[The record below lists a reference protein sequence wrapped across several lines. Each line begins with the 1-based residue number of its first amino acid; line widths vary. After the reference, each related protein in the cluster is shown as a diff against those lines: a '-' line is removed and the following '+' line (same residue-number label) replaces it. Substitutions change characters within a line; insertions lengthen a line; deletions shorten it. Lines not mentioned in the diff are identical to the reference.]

1 MRDALKLFEERV
13 KADCGLA
20 LNRSKSEFYIPSL
33 PVATQE
39 APAML
44 RAGLAEGRDGGHRG
58 VLCVGIPL
66 GTDAYVEHV
75 AQRKA
80 AAAKS
85 KITTILDQLLPSE
98 PQAAQTLAYYCLCP
112 LVDYLVQALP
122 PRLARAM
129 AADFDS
135 HLFAALVPRVLPAE
149 MATDPLLRRRLRLP
163 VRLCGGALRER
174 GGWLCDVAYVAQ
186 LLRVLPAMTD
196 HAPEAGAGE
205 QRIPGFA
212 HGLLEPLLGGD
223 LAHSVEPFA
232 RLMEGD
238 SELATE
244 FRQSWLAVQAAA
256 GQPGHFNEASE
267 GLLSLIRAMAKAT
280 SKCRHRQLGYKSALG
295 GVRPAQARLMRRLG
309 IAAARANAHHLIV
322 ARHSIGR
329 VSSVAA
335 QERART
341 GAAREGAETSDEDFH
356 RTGSRFEPEGERAR
370 QAAGEDYGRPAE
382 SEYAA
387 EHESARTA

>member
-1 MRDALKLFEERV
+1 MVHAAQGGGPCDKYGRVLVSATLKKNPWKFKHDGWLAILIEELELAKANPQTNVFSLFARFFGQEMKQRHKANPKLAQGIVPDIFLPPSAPGDVVLAKTLIELKFLNLGTAYDIASTDQCRPVAV
-13 KADCGLA
+13 KAEKARQSYGIKMHNA
-20 LNRSKSEFYIPSL
+20 ERRGG
-33 PVATQE
+33 
-39 APAML
+39 AMPL
-44 RAGLAEGRDGGHRG
+44 RCAHPMSGRGWKAKCRRDDSNEPHS
-58 VLCVGIPL
+58 VG
-66 GTDAYVEHV
+66 
-75 AQRKA
+75 
-80 AAAKS
+80 
-85 KITTILDQLLPSE
+85 
-98 PQAAQTLAYYCLCP
+98 
-112 LVDYLVQALP
+112 
-122 PRLARAM
+122 
-129 AADFDS
+129 
-135 HLFAALVPRVLPAE
+135 PAE
-149 MATDPLLRRRLRLP
+149 HHLRTYT
-163 VRLCGGALRER
+163 V
-174 GGWLCDVAYVAQ
+174 
-186 LLRVLPAMTD
+186 T
-196 HAPEAGAGE
+196 
-205 QRIPGFA
+205 
-212 HGLLEPLLGGD
+212 
-223 LAHSVEPFA
+223 SV
-232 RLMEGD
+232 
-238 SELATE
+238 
-244 FRQSWLAVQAAA
+244 VV
-256 GQPGHFNEASE
+256 GHFNEASE

>member
-1 MRDALKLFEERV
+1 MVYFFPINSCIAYSNEPH
-13 KADCGLA
+13 
-20 LNRSKSEFYIPSL
+20 S
-33 PVATQE
+33 
-39 APAML
+39 
-44 RAGLAEGRDGGHRG
+44 
-58 VLCVGIPL
+58 VG
-66 GTDAYVEHV
+66 
-75 AQRKA
+75 
-80 AAAKS
+80 
-85 KITTILDQLLPSE
+85 
-98 PQAAQTLAYYCLCP
+98 
-112 LVDYLVQALP
+112 
-122 PRLARAM
+122 
-129 AADFDS
+129 
-135 HLFAALVPRVLPAE
+135 PAE
-149 MATDPLLRRRLRLP
+149 QHLRTYTVTP
-163 VRLCGGALRER
+163 V
-174 GGWLCDVAYVAQ
+174 VV
-186 LLRVLPAMTD
+186 
-196 HAPEAGAGE
+196 
-205 QRIPGFA
+205 
-212 HGLLEPLLGGD
+212 
-223 LAHSVEPFA
+223 
-232 RLMEGD
+232 
-238 SELATE
+238 
-244 FRQSWLAVQAAA
+244 
-256 GQPGHFNEASE
+256 GHFNEASE